1 MTEKNSSQSK
11 FIASRRQLHRMA
23 AIVVLLKKREW
34 VTMKKIKEE
43 LDATEFTDGAY
54 LACGNRTI
62 QRDIKALREE
72 YFAPI
77 EYSKSQC
84 AYSLTDKEW
93 YFNVPSLLNA
103 DELLAITIGGKLS
116 QDIFPPALS
125 KRVSKAVDE
134 VLRYNESE
142 ALSTELLS
150 SLKVLSASTVSGE
163 IFEIVFDAWRLRK
176 VLQIKYADKNG
187 NSEWRDVEPHTL
199 VFYDMKWSIKGFCRL
214 RQKIRTFHLGRIK
227 AAMIREE
234 NFVPS
239 QEIIDTVTTD
249 SFLDYEK
256 INNVELLLN
265 EIGRQFALANPLHRK
280 QEILREK
287 KGYRLFVPVVSL
299 EQLTPWVLNQ
309 QGNAKPISP
318 PRVVEAIR
326 QSIRK
331 LADACQAYDT
341 EEIRRKL
348 KKAK

>member
-62 QRDIKALREE
+62 QRDIKVLREE

-77 EYSKSQC
+77 EYSKSEC
-84 AYSLTDKEW
+84 AYHLCDSEW
-93 YFNVPSLLNA
+93 TFQVPALLNP

-116 QDIFPPALS
+116 QDIFPPSLS
-125 KRVSKAVDE
+125 QRVTKAVNE

-142 ALSTELLS
+142 ALSSELLA
-150 SLKVLSASTVSGE
+150 SLKVLSASTVTGE
-163 IFEIVFDAWRLRK
+163 IFEIVFDAWRQRK
-176 VLQIKYADKNG
+176 VLQIKYADRNG
-187 NSEWRDVEPHTL
+187 NFEWRYVEPHTL

-214 RQKIRTFHLGRIK
+214 RQQPRTFHLGRIM
-227 AAMIREE
+227 AAIMQEE
-234 NFVPS
+234 TFTPS
-239 QEIIDTVTTD
+239 QKIIDSVTTD

-256 INNVELLLN
+256 IKNVELQLT
-265 EIGRQFALANPLHRK
+265 ETGKQFALTNPLHGDQSFL
-280 QEILREK
+280 QEEN
-287 KGYRLFVPVVSL
+287 GCRLFVPAISL
-299 EQLTPWVLNQ
+299 EQLTPWVLKQ

-326 QSIRK
+326 QSVRK

-341 EEIRRKL
+341 EEIRQKI
-348 KKAK
+348 KKNK

>member
-1 MTEKNSSQSK
+1 MAENNNSKSK

-77 EYSKSQC
+77 EYSKSEC
-84 AYSLTDKEW
+84 AYRLCDPEW
-93 YFNVPSLLNA
+93 TFQVPALLNP

-116 QDIFPPALS
+116 QDIFPPSLS
-125 KRVSKAVDE
+125 RRVSKAVDE

-163 IFEIVFDAWRLRK
+163 IFEIVFDAWQQRK
-176 VLQIKYADKNG
+176 VLRINYADKDG
-187 NSEWRDVEPHTL
+187 NTILRDIEPHTL
-199 VFYDMKWSIKGFCRL
+199 VFYDMKWSIKGFCLL
-214 RQKIRTFHLGRIK
+214 RNQPRTFHLGRIK
-227 AAMIREE
+227 SAVLQDTT
-234 NFVPS
+234 FTPS
-239 QEIIDTVTTD
+239 QEIIDSVTTD

-256 INNVELLLN
+256 IKNVELLLT
-265 EIGRQFALANPLHRK
+265 ESGKQFALTNPLHSNQSFL
-280 QEILREK
+280 QEEN
-287 KGYRLFVPVVSL
+287 GCRLFVPAISL
-299 EQLTPWVLNQ
+299 EQLTPWILKQ
-309 QGNAKPISP
+309 QGNAKPLSP
-318 PRVVEAIR
+318 PKVVEAIR
-326 QSIRK
+326 QSVRK

-341 EEIRRKL
+341 EEIRQKI
-348 KKAK
+348 KKSK

>member
-62 QRDIKALREE
+62 QRDIKVLREE

-77 EYSKSQC
+77 EYSKSEC
-84 AYSLTDKEW
+84 AYHLGDPEW
-93 YFNVPSLLNA
+93 TFQVPALLNP

-116 QDIFPPALS
+116 QDIFPPSLS
-125 KRVSKAVDE
+125 QRVTKAVNE

-142 ALSTELLS
+142 SLSSELLS
-150 SLKVLSASTVSGE
+150 SLKVLSASTVTGD

-214 RQKIRTFHLGRIK
+214 RQQPRTFHLGRIM
-227 AAMIREE
+227 AAIMQEDT
-234 NFVPS
+234 FVPS
-239 QEIIDTVTTD
+239 QKIIDSVTTD

-256 INNVELLLN
+256 IKNVELLLT
-265 EIGRQFALANPLHRK
+265 ESGKQFALTNPLHSNQSFL
-280 QEILREK
+280 QEEN
-287 KGYRLFVPVVSL
+287 GCRLFVPAISL
-299 EQLTPWVLNQ
+299 EQLTPWILKQ
-309 QGNAKPISP
+309 QGNAKPLSP
-318 PRVVEAIR
+318 PKVVEAIR
-326 QSIRK
+326 QSVRK

-341 EEIRRKL
+341 EEIRQKI
-348 KKAK
+348 KKSK

>member
-43 LDATEFTDGAY
+43 LDTTEFTDGAY

-77 EYSKSQC
+77 EYSKSEC
-84 AYSLTDKEW
+84 AYHLCDPEW
-93 YFNVPSLLNA
+93 TFQVPALLNP

-116 QDIFPPALS
+116 QDIFPPSLS
-125 KRVSKAVDE
+125 RRVSKAVDE

-163 IFEIVFDAWRLRK
+163 IFEIVFDAWQQRK
-176 VLQIKYADKNG
+176 VLRINYADKDG
-187 NSEWRDVEPHTL
+187 NTILRDIEPHTL
-199 VFYDMKWSIKGFCRL
+199 VFYDMKWSIKGFCLL
-214 RQKIRTFHLGRIK
+214 RNQPRTFHLSRIK
-227 AAMIREE
+227 SAVLQDTT
-234 NFVPS
+234 FTPS
-239 QEIIDTVTTD
+239 QEIIDSVTTD

-256 INNVELLLN
+256 IPDVEIFLTDA
-265 EIGRQFALANPLHRK
+265 GRQFAQSTPLHS
-280 QEILREK
+280 QQQIVQTDD
-287 KGYRLFVPVVSL
+287 GFHLFVPAISL
-299 EQLTPWVLNQ
+299 EKLTPWVLNQ
-309 QGNAKPISP
+309 HGNARPLAPAK
-318 PRVVEAIR
+318 VVEAIR
-326 QSIRK
+326 QTIRN
-331 LADACQAYDT
+331 LADACQAYDSD
-341 EEIRRKL
+341 EIRRKV

>member
-62 QRDIKALREE
+62 QRDIKVLREE

-125 KRVSKAVDE
+125 RRVSKAVDE

-163 IFEIVFDAWRLRK
+163 IFEIVFDAWQQRK
-176 VLQIKYADKNG
+176 VLRINYADKDG
-187 NSEWRDVEPHTL
+187 NTILRDIEPHTL
-199 VFYDMKWSIKGFCRL
+199 VFYDMKWSIKGFCLL
-214 RQKIRTFHLGRIK
+214 RNQPRTFHLGRIM
-227 AAMIREE
+227 AAIMQEDTFI
-234 NFVPS
+234 PS
-239 QEIIDTVTTD
+239 QKIIDSVTTD

-256 INNVELLLN
+256 IKNVELLLT
-265 EIGRQFALANPLHRK
+265 ESGKQFALTNPLHSNQSFL
-280 QEILREK
+280 QEEN
-287 KGYRLFVPVVSL
+287 GCRLFVPAISL
-299 EQLTPWVLNQ
+299 EQLIPWILKQ
-309 QGNAKPISP
+309 QGNAKPLSP
-318 PRVVEAIR
+318 PKVVEAIR
-326 QSIRK
+326 QSVRK

-341 EEIRRKL
+341 EEIRQKI
-348 KKAK
+348 KKSK